1 MACGRKKKSIPFKI
15 PKNCPVCNSLSIRKK
30 DDATFRCT
38 NYSCTAKITGSIEH
52 YVSKNSLNIDG
63 LGIKIIDLLLSKKII
78 EDAGDLYN
86 LNLEELSQTQYP
98 AVLIQTSEELREDAE
113 IGSGARTRMG
123 TIDFVV
129 LGFVKG
135 SNTNI
140 DTLRN
145 ALITAIETALETDIT
160 RDSNALDTEV
170 VHVETDEG
178 TLFPVGGV
186 VMTIRCIYKYLAGTP
201 SRP

>member
-1 MACGRKKKSIPFKI
+1 MSVREDIASNIHSVINAISSPDIRLCTRQPF
-15 PKNCPVCNSLSIRKK
+15 
-30 DDATFRCT
+30 
-38 NYSCTAKITGSIEH
+38 E
-52 YVSKNSLNIDG
+52 
-63 LGIKIIDLLLSKKII
+63 
-78 EDAGDLYN
+78 
-86 LNLEELSQTQYP
+86 LEELSQAQYP
-98 AVLIQTSEELREDAE
+98 AVVVQTSEENREDQE
-113 IGSGARTRMG
+113 LGSGAKTRTG

-170 VHVETDEG
+170 VQVETDEG
-178 TLFPVGGV
+178 TLFPVGGIRMV
-186 VMTIRCIYKYLAGTP
+186 VRCMYQYQSGTP
-201 SRP
+201 